1 MTKQKTI
8 LAIIILI
15 LLGGNIFLVSKYL
28 GVQGELAETKMTLET
43 QQRGDRVL
51 NFTKLF
57 IIEVLKSEEDVDFET
72 RLQLENAVRDLGDDE
87 ILDQWNKFTESET
100 EIEAQEE
107 VKNLLEMLIGKIEV
121 RQNIQIW
128 LNHFMDCL
136 FCKIIAGEIPA
147 EIVYQDEDIL
157 AFKDVKPAAPVH
169 ILIVPKKH
177 LASVAEINSKDA
189 LLMGKLVMT
198 AKKLAEDFGISESG
212 YKLLIRV
219 GKGGGQEVMH
229 IHLHLMGGVI

>member
-121 RQNIQIW
+121 R
-128 LNHFMDCL
+128 
-136 FCKIIAGEIPA
+136 
-147 EIVYQDEDIL
+147 
-157 AFKDVKPAAPVH
+157 
-169 ILIVPKKH
+169 
-177 LASVAEINSKDA
+177 
-189 LLMGKLVMT
+189 
-198 AKKLAEDFGISESG
+198 
-212 YKLLIRV
+212 
-219 GKGGGQEVMH
+219 
-229 IHLHLMGGVI
+229 